1 MTDSS
6 SHEPSSPDPSVSQED
21 EVRFA
26 PKEQLL
32 SLLDI
37 SEKTATDLEDTLKS
51 IEKEK
56 MRVAGIRGEIR
67 SYYDRYRQAAR
78 AKARGR
84 KFDILKTIH
93 SGKTYLNVEITRVEN
108 EFVRILHEQGTTSIA
123 AGDLPDD
130 IRELLA
136 YGDPLNITAMNQSD
150 AALEN
155 PIIRRDASPSP
166 APPTPA
172 PAPEKKKVV
181 VKDLDP
187 PAGPPR
193 IETPTNTGNSDAPS
207 SGAIWVPPAHS
218 PLPPM

>member
-1 MTDSS
+1 M
-6 SHEPSSPDPSVSQED
+6 
-21 EVRFA
+21 
-26 PKEQLL
+26 
-32 SLLDI
+32 
-37 SEKTATDLEDTLKS
+37 
-51 IEKEK
+51 
-56 MRVAGIRGEIR
+56 
-67 SYYDRYRQAAR
+67 
-78 AKARGR
+78 
-84 KFDILKTIH
+84 
-93 SGKTYLNVEITRVEN
+93 EITRVEN

-150 AALEN
+150 AALEA
-155 PIIRRDASPSP
+155 PSSAGMPLPSP

-193 IETPTNTGNSDAPS
+193 IETPTNTGEFRRPFFRRHL
-207 SGAIWVPPAHS
+207 GAPAHS
-218 PLPPM
+218 LAPHVTFFQHHEYIRIAYRGRAHS